1 MLLPFNIFDA
11 QQAAILLGIAAL
23 LGACIGSFVNCLAWR
38 LVAGESV
45 LKGRSHCTSCGHTL
59 GVPDLIPIVSWIAL
73 RGRCRHCGERV
84 SPRYVI
90 VEVALAVVFA
100 ALLVAYGISV
110 QTLAYW
116 ALASILM
123 AIALVDL
130 DTYTIPNGFIVAAL
144 AVWLLLMVASFA
156 GLAQWPIAA
165 DGTRVQAAILATDAL
180 VAGAP
185 PAAAAVPFSVGS
197 LFAPLVGGGALAA
210 ALDGLAGAF
219 AVGGGILLFSLAF
232 DALTKRPSLG
242 GGDIKMLFAVG
253 LFLGLAASL
262 LNLLIACILGLILA
276 LVRPARHI
284 PQADGSTAP
293 CPPSV
298 AACQADSS
306 QSVQASGGAQANDA
320 AAAGEGEP
328 FRTRAI
334 PFGPAI
340 AAATILTLLVG
351 PTILTWYLSL
361 I

>member
-1 MLLPFNIFDA
+1 MLLLVNTFTFT
-11 QQAAILLGIAAL
+11 QAAILLGIAAL

-59 GVPDLIPIVSWIAL
+59 GMLDLIPIVSWIAL

-90 VEVALAVVFA
+90 VEVVLAVVFA
-100 ALLVAYGISV
+100 ALLVAYGVSA

-144 AVWLLLMVASFA
+144 AVWLLLTAASFA
-156 GLAQWPIAA
+156 GLAQ
-165 DGTRVQAAILATDAL
+165 
-180 VAGAP
+180 
-185 PAAAAVPFSVGS
+185 SE
-197 LFAPLVGGGALAA
+197 ALAA

-232 DALTKRPSLG
+232 EALTKRQSLG
-242 GGDIKMLFAVG
+242 GGDIKLLFAVG

-262 LNLLIACILGLILA
+262 LNLLIACILGLVLA
-276 LVRPARHI
+276 LVRPAHL
-284 PQADGSTAP
+284 PQADGAP
-293 CPPSV
+293 LSPS
-298 AACQADSS
+298 AAVDGQADIP
-306 QSVQASGGAQANDA
+306 QSAQAVSEAQANDA
-320 AAAGEGEP
+320 ETAGESEP

-340 AAATILTLLVG
+340 AAGTILTLLVG
-351 PTILTWYLSL
+351 PTFLTWYLSL
-361 I
+361 L

>member
-1 MLLPFNIFDA
+1 MSLPFNIFDA
-11 QQAAILLGIAAL
+11 PQAAILLGIAAL

-59 GVPDLIPIVSWIAL
+59 GVPDLIPIVSWIVL

-90 VEVALAVVFA
+90 VEVVLAVVFA
-100 ALLVAYGISV
+100 ALLVAYGVSA

-130 DTYTIPNGFIVAAL
+130 DTYTIPNGFIAAAL
-144 AVWLLLMVASFA
+144 AVWLLLTASSFA
-156 GLAQWPIAA
+156 GLPQPE
-165 DGTRVQAAILATDAL
+165 
-180 VAGAP
+180 
-185 PAAAAVPFSVGS
+185 
-197 LFAPLVGGGALAA
+197 ALASVI
-210 ALDGLAGAF
+210 DGLAGAF

-232 DALTKRPSLG
+232 DALTKRQSL
-242 GGDIKMLFAVG
+242 GGDIKLLFAVG

-276 LVRPARHI
+276 LVRPARHT
-284 PQADGSTAP
+284 PQADGSVAP

-298 AACQADSS
+298 AACQADIP
-306 QSVQASGGAQANDA
+306 QNAQASGGAQAYDVE
-320 AAAGEGEP
+320 AAGESEP

-351 PTILTWYLSL
+351 PTFLTWYLSL